1 MITAVKNSTLID
13 NVILATTTN
22 SCDDELTSSGIRM
35 GIRVFRGSENDVLG
49 RFVGALEGENADIVI
64 RQTADDPLLDP
75 IVIDKVIKV
84 FLHGDCD
91 YASNILTRTWPRGLD
106 TEVFSRN
113 ALDRTYSEGMLPEHR
128 EHVTIYMR
136 TNPDKFRLRNVRAP
150 KDETWPELRLCIDT
164 KSDYDLLQEVFA
176 ALWASGVVLH
186 IKDIIA
192 WLKAHPEIA
201 SLNAKVEQKKV
212 FGQTF

>member
-1 MITAVKNSTLID
+1 VITAVKNSTLID

-91 YASNILTRTWPRGLD
+91 YASNILTRTWPRVL
-106 TEVFSRN
+106 TPRCLV
-113 ALDRTYSEGMLPEHR
+113 AMLLIGHT
-128 EHVTIYMR
+128 VKVCCQSTVSM
-136 TNPDKFRLRNVRAP
+136 
-150 KDETWPELRLCIDT
+150 
-164 KSDYDLLQEVFA
+164 LLF
-176 ALWASGVVLH
+176 
-186 IKDIIA
+186 I
-192 WLKAHPEIA
+192 
-201 SLNAKVEQKKV
+201 
-212 FGQTF
+212 